1 MSFDNPKMVG
11 IEERSANVQTG
22 AVLERPAAAAGLV
35 LVIDKDLSQKVQGV
49 AGPKPRAHDAQPRYY
64 EAGHP
69 QQSPFPRHR

>member
-11 IEERSANVQTG
+11 SEERSANVRTG
-22 AVLERPAAAAGLV
+22 AVLKRPAAGLV
-35 LVIDKDLSQKVQGV
+35 LVIDKDLGQKVQGV
-49 AGPKPRAHDAQPRYY
+49 VGPKPRAHDAQPRYH